1 MFATATQSLSEIDS
15 IKMASLSP
23 PLAEA
28 GPQPSAT
35 TSQTNS
41 TEKLSALDTL
51 SLAAS
56 AALNQRDPKQ
66 VAVSTGAGATPLPSF
81 ASSEQRSNTA
91 SHEPISPSA
100 QSATSS
106 LSNGNTSSNNLA
118 LLCGEAA
125 SKNPE
130 HITNNSIHNKYTTSS
145 APNHNLFSQQQ
156 QMQPSTPD
164 DSEFISPGLRAGSG
178 SPTSSTLQF
187 PSNSTLPNLSTLL
200 PHHPLP
206 MVSSTTPPAST
217 PDLADSRWNY
227 QKPQQQQQ
235 KHHLSPNASAGNNS
249 LLSQPE
255 NPIHPQ
261 LAALSGLNANNG
273 SAGSNNYDTFSS
285 TNGGNTYSPM
295 SIASLTTPM
304 YSSNA
309 SNNNNSSNPINGNKD
324 HTMLLPKDG
333 QEHPNNKRKFY
344 SGIMETS
351 FDSNNSNIVKSN
363 NTNTNDDMAN
373 SINALNNTNN
383 SNIQSNNNNSSSARK
398 KRQCTQC
405 NGWFSN
411 LATHKSTH
419 LADNSRPHTCEVCNR
434 GFARPNDLFRHSKS
448 HRGDAPFRCPLFVR
462 GPLPNHAFGNLEL
475 SCHQNGGFSRC
486 DTYKN
491 HLKAMHFE
499 YPPGTKK
506 KQRNGMKGNCKAC
519 GMSFPSSDVWI
530 TEHIDPG
537 NCAVI
542 KQIKA
547 LKESNQLWV
556 RV

>member
-1 MFATATQSLSEIDS
+1 MFAATSQPLSDIDA
-15 IKMASLSP
+15 IKMSSLSP
-23 PLAEA
+23 PMAD
-28 GPQPSAT
+28 PQSVAASAAA
-35 TSQTNS
+35 TNQS
-41 TEKLSALDTL
+41 NQTEKLSALDTL

-56 AALNQRDPKQ
+56 AALNQRDPKHA
-66 VAVSTGAGATPLPSF
+66 VASTGASATTLPSF
-81 ASSEQRSNTA
+81 ASNDQRSGAA
-91 SHEPISPSA
+91 SNEPISPSA
-100 QSATSS
+100 QPATSK
-106 LSNGNTSSNNLA
+106 SNNNLA

-125 SKNPE
+125 SKSPE
-130 HITNNSIHNKYTTSS
+130 HIGHNNKYTTASG
-145 APNHNLFSQQQ
+145 PNHNLFSQQQ

-164 DSEFISPGLRAGSG
+164 DSDFISPGLRAGSG
-178 SPTSSTLQF
+178 SPTSSSLQF

-206 MVSSTTPPAST
+206 LASSTTPPAST
-217 PDLADSRWNY
+217 SDLTESRWSY
-227 QKPQQQQQ
+227 QKPSQQH
-235 KHHLSPNASAGNNS
+235 KYHLSPSASVGNGS

-261 LAALSGLNANNG
+261 LAALSGINTNNG
-273 SAGSNNYDTFSS
+273 SATSTDTFSS
-285 TNGGNTYSPM
+285 TNGSSTYSPM

-304 YSSNA
+304 YSS
-309 SNNNNSSNPINGNKD
+309 SNNSNSPNSNINNNTSNSSINKD
-324 HTMLLPKDG
+324 HPMLLPKDG
-333 QEHPNNKRKFY
+333 QEYPSNKRKFY
-344 SGIMETS
+344 SSIMETS
-351 FDSNNSNIVKSN
+351 FDPNNPNLVKANITENSN
-363 NTNTNDDMAN
+363 TTDN
-373 SINALNNTNN
+373 SINGLTISNLNT
-383 SNIQSNNNNSSSARK
+383 QNNSSSARK

-462 GPLPNHAFGNLEL
+462 GPLPNHAFGNLEP

-491 HLKAMHFE
+491 HLKAMHFD

-506 KQRNGMKGNCKAC
+506 KQRNGMKGSCKAC
-519 GMSFPSSDVWI
+519 GQPFASSDAWI
-530 TEHIDPG
+530 TEHIEPG

-547 LKESNQLWV
+547 LKDANQL
-556 RV
+556 

>member
-1 MFATATQSLSEIDS
+1 MFAATSQPISDIEA
-15 IKMASLSP
+15 IKMSSLSP
-23 PLAEA
+23 PLSDAQTA
-28 GPQPSAT
+28 APSSAASNQS
-35 TSQTNS
+35 SQ

-66 VAVSTGAGATPLPSF
+66 AVASTGASPAALPSF
-81 ASSEQRSNTA
+81 ASSEQRSGTA
-91 SHEPISPSA
+91 SNEPVSPSA
-100 QSATSS
+100 QPAASTSS
-106 LSNGNTSSNNLA
+106 SSNNSNLA
-118 LLCGEAA
+118 MLCGEAA
-125 SKNPE
+125 SKSPE
-130 HITNNSIHNKYTTSS
+130 HITSGHNNKYTTAS

-156 QMQPSTPD
+156 HMQPSTPD
-164 DSEFISPGLRAGSG
+164 DSDFISPGLRAGSG
-178 SPTSSTLQF
+178 SPTSSSLQF

-206 MVSSTTPPAST
+206 LASSTTPPAST
-217 PDLADSRWNY
+217 SDLTESRWSY
-227 QKPQQQQQ
+227 QKPSH
-235 KHHLSPNASAGNNS
+235 KHHLSPPASVGNGS

-261 LAALSGLNANNG
+261 LAALSGINASNG
-273 SAGSNNYDTFSS
+273 SADTFPS
-285 TNGGNTYSPM
+285 TNGSSAYSPM

-304 YSSNA
+304 YSSNNNSSNSNNN
-309 SNNNNSSNPINGNKD
+309 SNNNNTSNSSINNE
-324 HTMLLPKDG
+324 HPMILPKDG
-333 QEHPNNKRKFY
+333 QEYPSNKRKFY

-351 FDSNNSNIVKSN
+351 FDPNNPNLAKANNTDNSNNPTI
-363 NTNTNDDMAN
+363 TDN
-373 SINALNNTNN
+373 SINALTIN
-383 SNIQSNNNNSSSARK
+383 SNNLNTQNNSSSARK

-462 GPLPNHAFGNLEL
+462 GPLPNHAFGNLEP

-506 KQRNGMKGNCKAC
+506 KQRNGMKGSCKAC
-519 GMSFPSSDVWI
+519 GQSFASSDAWI
-530 TEHIDPG
+530 TEHIEPG

-547 LKESNQLWV
+547 LKDANQL
-556 RV
+556 